1 MAPHTG
7 SVTKLPTPPKS
18 SFASDNVAGAHPLV
32 LEAIAKANA
41 GHVPAYGADPITVR
55 TEQAF
60 KELFD
65 HDVVTQFA
73 YGGTGANVFALAS
86 MLRPADAIV
95 CAAQSHINVD
105 ETGAPE
111 RALGTKLITVPT
123 IDAKLRP
130 QDLESARS
138 MFGNQHAPQPG
149 IVAITQV
156 TELGALYS
164 VDEVR
169 TLSEAAHSMGMF
181 MYLDGARIANA
192 TAALGGTRETL
203 RSFTRDAG
211 IDAMTFGC
219 TKAGGIF
226 GEAVVF
232 FNPEFAKRSL
242 YVRKQVTQ
250 LHSKM
255 RFISAQ
261 YEAMLQ
267 DDLFITLGG
276 QANKSA
282 RMLFDKTKDIASLQL
297 TSAPAANSM
306 FPIIAKAM
314 RAKLQEWAHFYDWDT
329 AIDQVRWMTAW
340 DVTEPEIDAFVTGV
354 RALLA
359 SRHAFGSN

>member
-1 MAPHTG
+1 MTHSNVWIAPHTG
-7 SVTKLPTPPKS
+7 SVTKLPAPPKS

-32 LEAIAKANA
+32 LEAISRANI

-123 IDAKLRP
+123 VDAKLRP
-130 QDLESARS
+130 QDLELAKS

-164 VDEVR
+164 IEEIR
-169 TLSEAAHSMGMF
+169 SLSEAAHSMGMF
-181 MYLDGARIANA
+181 VYLDGARIANA

-261 YEAMLQ
+261 YEAMLR

-276 QANKSA
+276 QANKA
-282 RMLFDKTKDIASLQL
+282 AQMLFDKTKDIASLKL
-297 TSAPAANSM
+297 TSAPVANSM
-306 FPIIAKAM
+306 FPIIASAP
-314 RAKLQEWAHFYDWDT
+314 RTQLQEWAHFYDWDT

-340 DVTEPEIDAFVTGV
+340 DVTEPEIDAFVAGV

-359 SRHAFGSN
+359 

>member
-1 MAPHTG
+1 
-7 SVTKLPTPPKS
+7 VTKLPAPPKS

-32 LEAIAKANA
+32 LEAVTAANV
-41 GHVPAYGADPITVR
+41 GHVPAYGADPITAR
-55 TEQAF
+55 TEFAF

-111 RALGTKLITVPT
+111 RALGTKLITIPT
-123 IDAKLRP
+123 VDAKLRP
-130 QDLESARS
+130 ADLESMKS
-138 MFGNQHAPQPG
+138 HFGNQHAPQPG

-164 VDEVR
+164 VEEIR
-169 TLSEAAHSMGMF
+169 ALSDSAHSMGMHV
-181 MYLDGARIANA
+181 YLDGARIANA
-192 TAALGGTRETL
+192 TAALGGTREAL

-211 IDAMTFGC
+211 VDAMTFGC

-232 FNPEFAKRSL
+232 FNPIFTTRSM

-255 RFISAQ
+255 RFIAAQ
-261 YEAMLQ
+261 YEAMLHN
-267 DDLFITLGG
+267 DLFITLGG
-276 QANKSA
+276 QANKAA
-282 RMLFDKTKDIASLQL
+282 RMLFDKTNDIASLQL
-297 TSAPAANSM
+297 GSAPSANSM
-306 FPIIAKAM
+306 FPIIAQGP
-314 RAKLQEWAHFYDWDT
+314 RRQLQEWAHFYDWDI
-329 AIDQVRWMTAW
+329 AQNQVRWMTAW
-340 DVTEPEIDAFVTGV
+340 DVTEPEIDAFVAGV
-354 RALLA
+354 RTLLA
-359 SRHAFGSN
+359 

>member
-1 MAPHTG
+1 
-7 SVTKLPTPPKS
+7 
-18 SFASDNVAGAHPLV
+18 V
-32 LEAIAKANA
+32 LEAISAANV
-41 GHVPAYGADPITVR
+41 GHVPAYGADPITAR
-55 TEQAF
+55 TEIAF

-111 RALGTKLITVPT
+111 RALGTKLITIPT
-123 IDAKLRP
+123 VDAKLRP
-130 QDLESARS
+130 ADLESMKS
-138 MFGNQHAPQPG
+138 HFGNQHAPQPG

-164 VDEVR
+164 VEEIR
-169 TLSEAAHSMGMF
+169 ALSDSAHSMGMHV
-181 MYLDGARIANA
+181 YLDGARIANA
-192 TAALGGTRETL
+192 TAALGGTREAL

-211 IDAMTFGC
+211 VDAMTFGC

-232 FNPEFAKRSL
+232 FNPIFTTRSI

-255 RFISAQ
+255 RFIAAQ
-261 YEAMLQ
+261 YEAMLHN
-267 DDLFITLGG
+267 DLFITLGG
-276 QANKSA
+276 QANKAA
-282 RMLFDKTKDIASLQL
+282 RMLFDKTNDIASLQL
-297 TSAPAANSM
+297 GSAPSANSM
-306 FPIIAKAM
+306 FPIIAEGP
-314 RAKLQEWAHFYDWDT
+314 RRQLQEWAHFYDWDI
-329 AIDQVRWMTAW
+329 AQNQVRWMTAW
-340 DVTEPEIDAFVTGV
+340 DVTEPEIDAFVAGV
-354 RALLA
+354 RTLLA
-359 SRHAFGSN
+359 

>member
-1 MAPHTG
+1 
-7 SVTKLPTPPKS
+7 VTKLPAPPKS

-32 LEAIAKANA
+32 LEAISAANV
-41 GHVPAYGADPITVR
+41 GHVPAYGADPITAR
-55 TEQAF
+55 TEIAF

-111 RALGTKLITVPT
+111 RALGTKLITIPT
-123 IDAKLRP
+123 VDAKLRP
-130 QDLESARS
+130 ADLESMTAH
-138 MFGNQHAPQPG
+138 FGNQHAPQPG

-164 VDEVR
+164 VEEIR
-169 TLSEAAHSMGMF
+169 ALSDAAHSMGMHV
-181 MYLDGARIANA
+181 YLDGARIANA
-192 TAALGGTRETL
+192 TAALGGTREAL

-211 IDAMTFGC
+211 VDAMTFGC

-232 FNPEFAKRSL
+232 FNPIFTTRSK

-255 RFISAQ
+255 RFIAAQ

-276 QANKSA
+276 QANRSA

-297 TSAPAANSM
+297 GSAPSANSM
-306 FPIIAKAM
+306 FPIIAQGP
-314 RAKLQEWAHFYDWDT
+314 RVLLQDWAHFYDWDI
-329 AIDQVRWMTAW
+329 AKDQVRWMTAW
-340 DVTEPEIDAFVTGV
+340 DVTEPEIDAFVAGV
-354 RALLA
+354 RTLLA
-359 SRHAFGSN
+359 

>member
-1 MAPHTG
+1 
-7 SVTKLPTPPKS
+7 
-18 SFASDNVAGAHPLV
+18 V
-32 LEAIAKANA
+32 LEAISAAND
-41 GHVPAYGADPITVR
+41 GHVPAYGADPITAR
-55 TEQAF
+55 TEIAF

-111 RALGTKLITVPT
+111 RALGTKLITIPT
-123 IDAKLRP
+123 VDAKLRP
-130 QDLESARS
+130 ADLESMKS
-138 MFGNQHAPQPG
+138 HFGNQHAPQPG

-164 VDEVR
+164 VEEIR
-169 TLSEAAHSMGMF
+169 ALSDAAHSMGMHV
-181 MYLDGARIANA
+181 YLDGARIANA
-192 TAALGGTRETL
+192 TAALGGTREAL

-211 IDAMTFGC
+211 VDAMTFGC

-232 FNPEFAKRSL
+232 FNPIFTTRSK

-255 RFISAQ
+255 RFIAAQ

-297 TSAPAANSM
+297 GSAPSANSM
-306 FPIIAKAM
+306 FPIIAQGP
-314 RAKLQEWAHFYDWDT
+314 RVLLQEWAHFYDWDI
-329 AIDQVRWMTAW
+329 AKDQVRWMTAW
-340 DVTEPEIDAFVTGV
+340 DVTEPEIDAFVAGV
-354 RALLA
+354 RTLLA
-359 SRHAFGSN
+359 

>member
-1 MAPHTG
+1 MTHSNVWIAPHTG
-7 SVTKLPTPPKS
+7 SVTKLPAPPKS

-32 LEAIAKANA
+32 LEAISRANV

-123 IDAKLRP
+123 VDAKLRP
-130 QDLESARS
+130 QDLEFAKS

-164 VDEVR
+164 IEEIR
-169 TLSEAAHSMGMF
+169 SLSEAAHSMGMF
-181 MYLDGARIANA
+181 VYLDGARIANA
-192 TAALGGTRETL
+192 TAVLGGTRETL

-261 YEAMLQ
+261 YEAMLR

-276 QANKSA
+276 QANKA
-282 RMLFDKTKDIASLQL
+282 AQMLFDKTKDIASLKL
-297 TSAPAANSM
+297 TSAPVANSM
-306 FPIIAKAM
+306 FPIIASAP
-314 RAKLQEWAHFYDWDT
+314 RTQLQEWAHFYDWDT

-340 DVTEPEIDAFVTGV
+340 DVTEPEIDAFVAGV

-359 SRHAFGSN
+359 

>member
-1 MAPHTG
+1 
-7 SVTKLPTPPKS
+7 VTKLPAPPKS

-32 LEAIAKANA
+32 LEAISAANV
-41 GHVPAYGADPITVR
+41 GHVPAYGADPITAR
-55 TEQAF
+55 TELAF

-111 RALGTKLITVPT
+111 RALGTKLNTIPTV
-123 IDAKLRP
+123 DAKLRP
-130 QDLESARS
+130 KDLDSVKAY
-138 MFGNQHAPQPG
+138 FGNQHAPQPG

-164 VDEVR
+164 VQEIR
-169 TLSEAAHSMGMF
+169 ALSDAAHAMGMHV
-181 MYLDGARIANA
+181 YLDGARIANA
-192 TAALGGTRETL
+192 TAALGGTREAL

-211 IDAMTFGC
+211 VDAMTFGC

-232 FNPEFAKRSL
+232 FNPIFTTRSI

-255 RFISAQ
+255 RFIAAQ

-276 QANKSA
+276 QANKA
-282 RMLFDKTKDIASLQL
+282 AQLLFNKTSDIASLQL
-297 TSAPAANSM
+297 GTAPAANSM
-306 FPIIAKAM
+306 FPIIAKGP
-314 RAKLQEWAHFYDWDT
+314 RVQLQEWAHFYDWDIAT
-329 AIDQVRWMTAW
+329 DQVRWMTAW
-340 DVTEPEIDAFVTGV
+340 DVTESEIDAFAAGV
-354 RALLA
+354 HALLA
-359 SRHAFGSN
+359 

>member
-1 MAPHTG
+1 
-7 SVTKLPTPPKS
+7 
-18 SFASDNVAGAHPLV
+18 
-32 LEAIAKANA
+32 
-41 GHVPAYGADPITVR
+41 
-55 TEQAF
+55 
-60 KELFD
+60 
-65 HDVVTQFA
+65 
-73 YGGTGANVFALAS
+73 
-86 MLRPADAIV
+86 V

-111 RALGTKLITVPT
+111 RALGTKLITIPT
-123 IDAKLRP
+123 VDAKLRP
-130 QDLESARS
+130 ADLESMKS
-138 MFGNQHAPQPG
+138 HFGNQHAPQPG

-164 VDEVR
+164 VEEIR
-169 TLSEAAHSMGMF
+169 ALSDAAHSMGMHV
-181 MYLDGARIANA
+181 YLDGARIANA
-192 TAALGGTRETL
+192 TAALGGTREAL

-211 IDAMTFGC
+211 VDAMTFGC

-232 FNPEFAKRSL
+232 FNPIFTTRSK

-255 RFISAQ
+255 RFIAAQ

-297 TSAPAANSM
+297 GSAPSANSM
-306 FPIIAKAM
+306 FPIIAQGP
-314 RAKLQEWAHFYDWDT
+314 RVLLQEWAHFYDWDI
-329 AIDQVRWMTAW
+329 AKDQVRWMTAW
-340 DVTEPEIDAFVTGV
+340 DVTEPEIDAFVAGV
-354 RALLA
+354 RTLLA
-359 SRHAFGSN
+359 

>member
-1 MAPHTG
+1 M
-7 SVTKLPTPPKS
+7 TKLPAPPKS

-32 LEAIAKANA
+32 LEAISAANV
-41 GHVPAYGADPITVR
+41 GHVPAYGADPITAR
-55 TEQAF
+55 TEIAF

-95 CAAQSHINVD
+95 CAVQSHINVD

-111 RALGTKLITVPT
+111 RVLGTKLITIPT
-123 IDAKLRP
+123 VDAKLRP
-130 QDLESARS
+130 ADLESMKS
-138 MFGNQHAPQPG
+138 HVGNQHSPQPG

-164 VDEVR
+164 VEEIR
-169 TLSEAAHSMGMF
+169 ALSNAAHSMGMHV
-181 MYLDGARIANA
+181 YLDGARIANA
-192 TAALGGTRETL
+192 TAALGGTREAL

-211 IDAMTFGC
+211 VDAMTFGC

-232 FNPEFAKRSL
+232 FNPIFTTRSI

-255 RFISAQ
+255 RFIAAQ

-276 QANKSA
+276 QANKAA
-282 RMLFDKTKDIASLQL
+282 RMLFDKTNDIDSLQL
-297 TSAPAANSM
+297 GSAPSANSM
-306 FPIIAKAM
+306 FPIIAEGPRKQ
-314 RAKLQEWAHFYDWDT
+314 LQEWAHFYDWDI
-329 AIDQVRWMTAW
+329 AKDQVRWMTAW
-340 DVTEPEIDAFVTGV
+340 DVTEPEIDAFVAGV
-354 RALLA
+354 RTLLA
-359 SRHAFGSN
+359 

>member
-7 SVTKLPTPPKS
+7 SVTKLPEPPKS

-32 LEAIAKANA
+32 LDAIIAANA
-41 GHVPAYGADPITVR
+41 GHVPAYGADPITKR
-55 TEQAF
+55 TETAF

-65 HDVVTQFA
+65 HDVITHFA

-111 RALGTKLITVPT
+111 RALGTKLITIPT
-123 IDAKLRP
+123 TDAKLRP
-130 QDLESARS
+130 HELESVKTN
-138 MFGNQHAPQPG
+138 FGNQHAPQPG

-164 VDEVR
+164 VEEIR
-169 TLSEAAHSMGMF
+169 ALSDAAHEMGMYL
-181 MYLDGARIANA
+181 YLDGARIANA

-211 IDAMTFGC
+211 VDAMTFGC
-219 TKAGGIF
+219 TKAGGVF

-232 FNPEFAKRSL
+232 FNTSFVNRSI

-255 RFISAQ
+255 RFIAAQ

-267 DDLFITLGG
+267 EDLFITLGG
-276 QANKSA
+276 QANKAA
-282 RMLFDKTKDIASLQL
+282 RLLFDKTSDIASLQL
-297 TSAPAANSM
+297 DTAPAANSM
-306 FPIIAKAM
+306 FPIIAKAP
-314 RAKLQEWAHFYDWDT
+314 RAQLQEWAHFYDWDVAT
-329 AIDQVRWMTAW
+329 DQVRWMTAW
-340 DVTEPEIDAFVTGV
+340 DVTEPEIDAFVAGV
-354 RALLA
+354 RTLLA
-359 SRHAFGSN
+359 

>member
-1 MAPHTG
+1 
-7 SVTKLPTPPKS
+7 
-18 SFASDNVAGAHPLV
+18 V
-32 LEAIAKANA
+32 LEAISAANV
-41 GHVPAYGADPITVR
+41 GHVPAYGADPITAR
-55 TEQAF
+55 TEIAF

-111 RALGTKLITVPT
+111 RALGTKLITIPT
-123 IDAKLRP
+123 VDAKLRP
-130 QDLESARS
+130 ADLESMKS
-138 MFGNQHAPQPG
+138 HFGNQHAPQPG

-164 VDEVR
+164 VEEIR
-169 TLSEAAHSMGMF
+169 ALSDAAHSMGMHV
-181 MYLDGARIANA
+181 YLDGARIANA
-192 TAALGGTRETL
+192 TAALGGTREAL

-211 IDAMTFGC
+211 VDAMTFGC

-232 FNPEFAKRSL
+232 FNPIFTTRSK

-255 RFISAQ
+255 RFIAAQ

-297 TSAPAANSM
+297 GSAPSANSM
-306 FPIIAKAM
+306 FPIIAQGP
-314 RAKLQEWAHFYDWDT
+314 RVLLQEWAHFYDWDIT
-329 AIDQVRWMTAW
+329 KDQVRWMTAW
-340 DVTEPEIDAFVTGV
+340 DVTEPEIDAFVAGV
-354 RALLA
+354 RTLLA
-359 SRHAFGSN
+359 

>member
-1 MAPHTG
+1 M
-7 SVTKLPTPPKS
+7 TKLPAPPKS

-32 LEAIAKANA
+32 LEAISAAND
-41 GHVPAYGADPITVR
+41 GHVPAYGADPITAR
-55 TEQAF
+55 TEIAF

-111 RALGTKLITVPT
+111 RALGTKLITIPT
-123 IDAKLRP
+123 VDAKLRP
-130 QDLESARS
+130 ADLESMTAH
-138 MFGNQHAPQPG
+138 FGNQHAPQPG

-164 VDEVR
+164 VEEIR
-169 TLSEAAHSMGMF
+169 ALSDAAHSMGMHV
-181 MYLDGARIANA
+181 YLDGARIANA
-192 TAALGGTRETL
+192 TAALGGTREAL

-211 IDAMTFGC
+211 VDAMTFGC

-232 FNPEFAKRSL
+232 FNPIFTTRSK

-255 RFISAQ
+255 RFIAAQ

-297 TSAPAANSM
+297 GSAPSANSM
-306 FPIIAKAM
+306 FPIIAQGP
-314 RAKLQEWAHFYDWDT
+314 RVLLQEWAHFYDWDI
-329 AIDQVRWMTAW
+329 AKDQVRWMTAW
-340 DVTEPEIDAFVTGV
+340 DVTEPEIDAFVAGV
-354 RALLA
+354 RTLLA
-359 SRHAFGSN
+359 

>member
-1 MAPHTG
+1 
-7 SVTKLPTPPKS
+7 
-18 SFASDNVAGAHPLV
+18 
-32 LEAIAKANA
+32 
-41 GHVPAYGADPITVR
+41 
-55 TEQAF
+55 
-60 KELFD
+60 
-65 HDVVTQFA
+65 
-73 YGGTGANVFALAS
+73 

-111 RALGTKLITVPT
+111 RALGTKLITIPT
-123 IDAKLRP
+123 VDAKLRP
-130 QDLESARS
+130 KDLDSVKAY
-138 MFGNQHAPQPG
+138 FGNQHAPQPG

-164 VDEVR
+164 VQEIR
-169 TLSEAAHSMGMF
+169 ALSDAAHAMGMHV
-181 MYLDGARIANA
+181 YLDGARIANA
-192 TAALGGTRETL
+192 TAALGGTREAL

-211 IDAMTFGC
+211 VDAMTFGC

-232 FNPEFAKRSL
+232 FNPVFATRSM

-255 RFISAQ
+255 RFIAAQ

-276 QANKSA
+276 QANKA
-282 RMLFDKTKDIASLQL
+282 AQLLFNKTSDIASLQL
-297 TSAPAANSM
+297 GTAPAANSM
-306 FPIIAKAM
+306 FPIIAKGP
-314 RAKLQEWAHFYDWDT
+314 RAQLQEWAHFYDWDIAT
-329 AIDQVRWMTAW
+329 DQVRWMTAW
-340 DVTEPEIDAFVTGV
+340 DVTESEIDAFAAGV

-359 SRHAFGSN
+359 

>member
-1 MAPHTG
+1 M
-7 SVTKLPTPPKS
+7 TKLPAPPKS

-32 LEAIAKANA
+32 LEAISAANV
-41 GHVPAYGADPITVR
+41 GHVPAYGADPITAR
-55 TEQAF
+55 TEIAF

-111 RALGTKLITVPT
+111 RALGTKLITIPT
-123 IDAKLRP
+123 VDAKLRP
-130 QDLESARS
+130 ADLESMKS
-138 MFGNQHAPQPG
+138 HVGNQHAPQPG

-164 VDEVR
+164 VEEIR
-169 TLSEAAHSMGMF
+169 ALSDAAHSMGMHV
-181 MYLDGARIANA
+181 YLDGARIANA
-192 TAALGGTRETL
+192 TAALGGTREAL

-211 IDAMTFGC
+211 VDAMTFGC

-232 FNPEFAKRSL
+232 FNPVFTKRSI

-255 RFISAQ
+255 RFIAAQ
-261 YEAMLQ
+261 YEAMLHN
-267 DDLFITLGG
+267 DLFITLGG
-276 QANKSA
+276 QANKAA
-282 RMLFDKTKDIASLQL
+282 RMLFDKTNDIASLQL
-297 TSAPAANSM
+297 GSAPSANSM
-306 FPIIAKAM
+306 FPIIGEGP
-314 RAKLQEWAHFYDWDT
+314 RRQLQEWAHFYDWDI
-329 AIDQVRWMTAW
+329 AKDQVRWMTAW

-354 RALLA
+354 RTLLT
-359 SRHAFGSN
+359 

>member
-1 MAPHTG
+1 M
-7 SVTKLPTPPKS
+7 
-18 SFASDNVAGAHPLV
+18 
-32 LEAIAKANA
+32 LEAITAANV
-41 GHVPAYGADPITVR
+41 GHVPAYGADPITAR
-55 TEQAF
+55 TEIAF

-111 RALGTKLITVPT
+111 RALGTKIITIPT
-123 IDAKLRP
+123 VDAKLRP
-130 QDLESARS
+130 ADLESMKS
-138 MFGNQHAPQPG
+138 HFGNQHAPQPG

-164 VDEVR
+164 VEEIR
-169 TLSEAAHSMGMF
+169 ALSDSAHSMGMHV
-181 MYLDGARIANA
+181 YLDGARIANA
-192 TAALGGTRETL
+192 TAALGGTREAL

-211 IDAMTFGC
+211 VDAMTFGC

-232 FNPEFAKRSL
+232 FNPVFTKRSI

-255 RFISAQ
+255 RFIAAQ
-261 YEAMLQ
+261 YEAMLRN
-267 DDLFITLGG
+267 DLFITLGG
-276 QANKSA
+276 QANKAA
-282 RMLFDKTKDIASLQL
+282 RMLFDKTNDIASLQL
-297 TSAPAANSM
+297 GSAPSANSM
-306 FPIIAKAM
+306 FPIIAEGP
-314 RAKLQEWAHFYDWDT
+314 RRQLQEWAHFYDWDI
-329 AIDQVRWMTAW
+329 AQDQVRWMTAW
-340 DVTEPEIDAFVTGV
+340 DVTEPEIDAFVAGV
-354 RALLA
+354 RTLLA
-359 SRHAFGSN
+359 

>member
-7 SVTKLPTPPKS
+7 SVTKLPEPPKS

-32 LEAIAKANA
+32 LDAIIAANA
-41 GHVPAYGADPITVR
+41 GHVPAYGADPITKR
-55 TEQAF
+55 TETAF

-65 HDVVTQFA
+65 HDVITQFA

-111 RALGTKLITVPT
+111 RALGTKLITIPT
-123 IDAKLRP
+123 TDAKLRP
-130 QDLESARS
+130 RDLESVKTN
-138 MFGNQHAPQPG
+138 FGNQHSPQPG

-164 VDEVR
+164 IEEIR
-169 TLSEAAHSMGMF
+169 ALSDAAHEMGMYL
-181 MYLDGARIANA
+181 YLDGARIANA

-211 IDAMTFGC
+211 VDAMTFGC
-219 TKAGGIF
+219 TKAGGVF

-232 FNPEFAKRSL
+232 FNTSFINRSI

-255 RFISAQ
+255 RFIAAQ

-267 DDLFITLGG
+267 EDLFITLGG
-276 QANKSA
+276 QANKAA
-282 RMLFDKTKDIASLQL
+282 RLLFDKTSDIASLQL
-297 TSAPAANSM
+297 DTAPAANSM
-306 FPIIAKAM
+306 FPIIAKAP
-314 RAKLQEWAHFYDWDT
+314 RAQLQEWAHFYDWDVAT
-329 AIDQVRWMTAW
+329 DQVRWMTAW
-340 DVTEPEIDAFVTGV
+340 DVTEPEIDAFVAGV
-354 RALLA
+354 RTLLA
-359 SRHAFGSN
+359 

>member
-1 MAPHTG
+1 MTHSNVWIAPHTG
-7 SVTKLPTPPKS
+7 SVTKLPAPPKS

-32 LEAIAKANA
+32 LEAISRANI

-123 IDAKLRP
+123 VDAKLRP
-130 QDLESARS
+130 QDLEFAKS

-164 VDEVR
+164 IEEIR
-169 TLSEAAHSMGMF
+169 SLSEAAHSMGMF
-181 MYLDGARIANA
+181 VYLDGARIANA

-261 YEAMLQ
+261 YEAMLR
-267 DDLFITLGG
+267 DDLFISLGG
-276 QANKSA
+276 QANKA
-282 RMLFDKTKDIASLQL
+282 AQMLFDKTKDIASLKL
-297 TSAPAANSM
+297 TSAPVANSM
-306 FPIIAKAM
+306 FPIIASAP
-314 RAKLQEWAHFYDWDT
+314 RTQLQEWAHFYDWDT

-340 DVTEPEIDAFVTGV
+340 DVTEPEIDAFVAGV

-359 SRHAFGSN
+359 